1 MSNSDNRSMFP
12 GDDNQSMPFPIPGP
26 SPEIDNKIPEKL
38 YIIAYKIISN
48 SGIPD
53 DSDVKVNANVYL
65 SKLLDNA
72 SKNI

>member
-26 SPEIDNKIPEKL
+26 EIDTKIPDKL
-38 YIIAYKIISN
+38 YILAYKIISN

>member
-12 GDDNQSMPFPIPGP
+12 GDDNQSMPFPFPC
-26 SPEIDNKIPEKL
+26 PEIDNKTPDKL